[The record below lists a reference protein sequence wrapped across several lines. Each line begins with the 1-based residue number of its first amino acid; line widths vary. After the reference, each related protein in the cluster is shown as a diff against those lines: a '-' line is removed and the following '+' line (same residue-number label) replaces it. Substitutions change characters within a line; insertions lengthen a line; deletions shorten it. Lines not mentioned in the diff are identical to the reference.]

1 MDHRVDSAPTSQKR
15 RQFVRCDQISKAT
28 LSDIAPFE
36 VVRAEFIDN
45 DDVLTALIEFRR
57 DV

>member
-1 MDHRVDSAPTSQKR
+1 VDDRVDPASAGQETRK
-15 RQFVRCDQISKAT
+15 FIGGNQISQAP
-28 LSDIAPFE
+28 LSNVSPFP
-36 VVRAEFIDN
+36 VVLAEFVDN